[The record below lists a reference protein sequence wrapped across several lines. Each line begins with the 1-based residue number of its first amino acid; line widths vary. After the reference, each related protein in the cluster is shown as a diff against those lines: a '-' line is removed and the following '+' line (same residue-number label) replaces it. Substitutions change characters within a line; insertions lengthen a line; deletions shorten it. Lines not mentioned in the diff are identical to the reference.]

1 MADTLNQKQVRILI
15 ADDSSTLR
23 RNLKKLLESHSNRWK
38 VCAEAADGMEAVQ
51 QAIESKPDMIILD
64 FQMPFMDGLTASA
77 RISKSMPKVP
87 ILIYTIHKT
96 EFVDLEAKKAGVR
109 EVILK
114 SDSRELLR
122 AVKGLLAKDHE
133 RAAPKE
139 KEASA

>member
-1 MADTLNQKQVRILI
+1 
-15 ADDSSTLR
+15 
-23 RNLKKLLESHSNRWK
+23 
-38 VCAEAADGMEAVQ
+38 
-51 QAIESKPDMIILD
+51 
-64 FQMPFMDGLTASA
+64 
-77 RISKSMPKVP
+77 MPKVP

-133 RAAPKE
+133 RAAPTE